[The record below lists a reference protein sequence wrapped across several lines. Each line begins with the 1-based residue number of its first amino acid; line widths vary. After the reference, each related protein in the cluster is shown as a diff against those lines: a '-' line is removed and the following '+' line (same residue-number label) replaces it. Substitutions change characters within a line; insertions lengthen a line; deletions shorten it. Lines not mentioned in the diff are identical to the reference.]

1 MDHPMIVARGGRAAG
16 VVVRSAV
23 MFRHNVPVT
32 VPVQPSTVGA
42 R

>member
-1 MDHPMIVARGGRAAG
+1 MIVARGGARRG
-16 VVVRSAV
+16 VVVGSAV

-32 VPVQPSTVGA
+32 VPVQPSTIGA